1 MDYIKETKIFV
12 EKIKHLKEYTDY
24 QNCKNVIESNP
35 QLLEKVSEYKKKSFN
50 IHIEYGD
57 GSFECYENMLK
68 LNKEYNEIIEQP
80 EVNKFLEAENKL
92 AKVIE
97 EVYNLIAKEID
108 FNISFIE

>member
-1 MDYIKETKIFV
+1 MDYIKETKTYV

-24 QNCKNVIESNP
+24 QNCKNVIEFNP
-35 QLLEKVSEYKKKSFN
+35 QLQQNVNEYKKKSFN

-68 LNKEYNEIIEQP
+68 LNKEYNEIIELP
-80 EVNKFLEAENKL
+80 EVKKFLEAENKL
-92 AKVIE
+92 SKVIE
-97 EVYNLIAKEID
+97 EIYDLIAKEIK